1 MEEIKTA
8 LILKPLPYVTKK
20 KKKKG
25 KKKRK
30 SEIEIKVICRNLE
43 SLKYSDS
50 KGTRLF

>member
-8 LILKPLPYVTKK
+8 LSLKPLPYVTK

>member
-1 MEEIKTA
+1 MSQ
-8 LILKPLPYVTKK
+8 KK
-20 KKKKG
+20 KKKK
-25 KKKRK
+25 KKERKKRK

>member
-8 LILKPLPYVTKK
+8 LSLKPLPYVTKK
-20 KKKKG
+20 KKNG